1 MKKSIIAFISLI
13 TLCIEPLMASAE
25 FSFKKYQ
32 VENGLS
38 HNTTWCAIQD
48 SYGFL
53 WIGTSNGLN
62 CYYGSGNKI
71 YRNVLNDKYSL
82 GNNFVS
88 SLMEEGEDLW
98 IGTSS
103 GLYIYDR
110 SDDHFLY
117 FDKTTKYGVFISCE
131 VKKIV
136 KTKNGLI
143 WIATLGQGI
152 FIYDPAKDVLTQ
164 NSIRTFF
171 AWDICQGTDSLV
183 YVSSMQEGLL
193 CFDEEGTFL
202 QNYPVSSELS
212 IGNQR
217 INCLHS
223 IEHEIWC
230 GVGTNSLGCY
240 QEGSRELIGCMV
252 TLRDLELDPG
262 LNSYTDGAARE
273 SVRHIVGVQ
282 FRNLATVG
290 GSIYGRYGFSDV
302 LTMFLT
308 MDSYVELYKGGII
321 PLKEYAKMPYDR
333 DILVRLIVK
342 KEKAAFDYQSVRN
355 SQTDFPVLTCAAAK
369 TEAGYRFSI
378 GARPGKAVLFE
389 LADADIQAADVENMA
404 ENAAKCVK
412 EQVETGSNTRGSAE
426 YRKHLAGVLV
436 RRAVCKLAGK

>member
-1 MKKSIIAFISLI
+1 MLKLKYILQLFDRDYTLVCAGGENAGQILSFFSDKEQRMRVIREYKRAESLEEAWQLNQKKSNRVLGGMVW
-13 TLCIEPLMASAE
+13 LKMG
-25 FSFKKYQ
+25 KMQ
-32 VENGLS
+32 
-38 HNTTWCAIQD
+38 
-48 SYGFL
+48 
-53 WIGTSNGLN
+53 IGTAIDLS
-62 CYYGSGNKI
+62 
-71 YRNVLNDKYSL
+71 SL
-82 GNNFVS
+82 G
-88 SLMEEGEDLW
+88 LDTIEETGEEF
-98 IGTSS
+98 
-103 GLYIYDR
+103 R
-110 SDDHFLY
+110 
-117 FDKTTKYGVFISCE
+117 
-131 VKKIV
+131 
-136 KTKNGLI
+136 
-143 WIATLGQGI
+143 
-152 FIYDPAKDVLTQ
+152 
-164 NSIRTFF
+164 
-171 AWDICQGTDSLV
+171 
-183 YVSSMQEGLL
+183 
-193 CFDEEGTFL
+193 
-202 QNYPVSSELS
+202 
-212 IGNQR
+212 
-217 INCLHS
+217 
-223 IEHEIWC
+223 
-230 GVGTNSLGCY
+230 
-240 QEGSRELIGCMV
+240 IGCMV

>member
-1 MKKSIIAFISLI
+1 MRVIREYKRVESLEEAWQLNQKKGNRVLGGMVW
-13 TLCIEPLMASAE
+13 LKMG
-25 FSFKKYQ
+25 KMQ
-32 VENGLS
+32 
-38 HNTTWCAIQD
+38 
-48 SYGFL
+48 
-53 WIGTSNGLN
+53 IGTA
-62 CYYGSGNKI
+62 I
-71 YRNVLNDKYSL
+71 
-82 GNNFVS
+82 
-88 SLMEEGEDLW
+88 DL
-98 IGTSS
+98 S
-103 GLYIYDR
+103 GL
-110 SDDHFLY
+110 
-117 FDKTTKYGVFISCE
+117 
-131 VKKIV
+131 
-136 KTKNGLI
+136 GLDTI
-143 WIATLGQGI
+143 
-152 FIYDPAKDVLTQ
+152 
-164 NSIRTFF
+164 
-171 AWDICQGTDSLV
+171 
-183 YVSSMQEGLL
+183 
-193 CFDEEGTFL
+193 EETGEEF
-202 QNYPVSSELS
+202 
-212 IGNQR
+212 R
-217 INCLHS
+217 
-223 IEHEIWC
+223 
-230 GVGTNSLGCY
+230 
-240 QEGSRELIGCMV
+240 IGCMV

-262 LNSYTDGAARE
+262 LNSCTDGAARE

-412 EQVETGSNTRGSAE
+412 EQVGTGSNTRGSAE